1 MKFSLLRHIL
11 LMATCALTATLSS
24 CSMMETDLSDCPTG
38 LYVSFKYDYNV
49 QRADMF
55 KDHVGGVSVYVFD
68 ENNRFVTKKD
78 AENVAGSEPLK
89 EYGYTMHFTEN
100 ELPAGNY
107 RLLAWAQQ
115 KGYEATL
122 ASPGAKFRRTELQPG
137 DDISLLTVTLDRE
150 ATGSDGFA
158 PVPNDNQPL
167 DTLWATR
174 NPETHHITLKRG
186 CPTRDTLSLV
196 RDTKQLNI
204 TLRQTESP
212 ELLRAEDYDV
222 RITDKN
228 GRLLYDNATDPT
240 DTPLCY
246 TPYAQWTSNLQQP
259 AQAAARAE
267 AVLANT
273 AHYEF
278 FLNRIIYHASS
289 DDNARLTIT
298 NRETGELAADI
309 DLADILSDGRRCFE
323 LANYSPQEF
332 LDREYQY
339 SLDFILTG
347 GKWVEITLR
356 ISIMDWA
363 KRYQR
368 VDLGNK

>member
-68 ENNRFVTKKD
+68 ENNRFVTQKD
-78 AENVAGSEPLK
+78 AENVAGSGPLK

-115 KGYEATL
+115 KGYDATL

-150 ATGSDGFA
+150 TTGNDGFA

-174 NPETHHITLKRG
+174 NPEAHHITLKRG

-204 TLRQTESP
+204 CLR
-212 ELLRAEDYDV
+212 ELNADEPIRAEDYDV
-222 RITDKN
+222 RIMHRN
-228 GRLLYDNATDPT
+228 GRLRYNGLPDPE
-240 DTPLCY
+240 DAMLLY
-246 TPYAQWTSNLQQP
+246 TPYAQW
-259 AQAAARAE
+259 
-267 AVLANT
+267 NT
-273 AHYEF
+273 APDDARRATQTSLEAANYEL
-278 FLNRIIYHASS
+278 FLNRLTYNDAGT
-289 DDNARLTIT
+289 DNAHLVIT
-298 NRETGELAADI
+298 HKTTGHVAVDI
-309 DLADILSDGRRCFE
+309 DLSRILSDGREYFE
-323 LANYSPQEF
+323 LQRYSRQEF
-332 LDREYQY
+332 LDRENKY
-339 SLDFILTG
+339 SLTFILQNG
-347 GKWVEITLR
+347 EWKEMQLR
-356 ISIMDWA
+356 ISVMDWA

-368 VDLGNK
+368 VDF